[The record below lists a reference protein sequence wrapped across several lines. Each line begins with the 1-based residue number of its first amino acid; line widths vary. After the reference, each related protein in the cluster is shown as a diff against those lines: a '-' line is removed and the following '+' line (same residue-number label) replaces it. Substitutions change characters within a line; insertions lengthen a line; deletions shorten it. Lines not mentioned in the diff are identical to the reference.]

1 MIRGTL
7 DEHWPESAEKQVNL
21 APWLDAL
28 PVQSSGRECSGLIL
42 VYSHSHCPYHNCQM
56 TATTLH
62 AVPHHSRVHRA
73 LNREQHSLYN
83 CLLSILDDTRFVNEI
98 RTLYPSLPVFVNLRC
113 GLWYSS
119 GKHETCYFK
128 STDGHFGNW
137 SFSCVRLNLQVAEAC
152 CLHGGCLV
160 IDATR
165 RGKTFPVCS
174 R

>member
-1 MIRGTL
+1 
-7 DEHWPESAEKQVNL
+7 
-21 APWLDAL
+21 
-28 PVQSSGRECSGLIL
+28 
-42 VYSHSHCPYHNCQM
+42 M
-56 TATTLH
+56 TATALH

-98 RTLYPSLPVFVNLRC
+98 RALYPSLPVFVNLRC

-128 STDGHFGNW
+128 STDGHSGNW

-152 CLHGGCLV
+152 CRHGGCLV

-174 R
+174 RIWSPDEASLPYSFKLGTVFFYASPLRSQRHTFTDNLHSLNI